1 MVLSDI
7 IGSLNFFYT
16 LLSKEEFWQEI
27 KEFNHDFFN
36 KVFSRLGWDP
46 VKGEKSTTALLRGQ
60 IISSLGRL
68 GDEEIIAESKSRFSN
83 LLKTGQLNPD
93 LRGSIY
99 SIIAWSGD
107 AFTYQKMLDLYRKAP
122 TQEEMV
128 RLLSSL
134 ANFQDKKLLSKT
146 LSFTLSKEVRTQNLF
161 QPIARMVTN
170 PQGKELVWPW
180 IKQNWK
186 GIVSRFGVG
195 NPLLNR
201 IIGSVSIE
209 ADLEKEK
216 EIERFF
222 TKHHVPGTEMK
233 LAQTLERIRIHA
245 RFVQSVRK
253 EFS

>member
-1 MVLSDI
+1 FTS
-7 IGSLNFFYT
+7 
-16 LLSKEEFWQEI
+16 
-27 KEFNHDFFN
+27 
-36 KVFSRLGWDP
+36 
-46 VKGEKSTTALLRGQ
+46 
-60 IISSLGRL
+60 
-68 GDEEIIAESKSRFSN
+68 

-93 LRGSIY
+93 LRGPVY
-99 SIIAWSGD
+99 SIIAWTGD
-107 AFTYQKMLDLYRKAP
+107 HVTYQKILGLYRKAP

-146 LSFTLSKEVRTQNLF
+146 LLFTLSKEVRTQNLF
-161 QPIARMVTN
+161 QPIARMITN
-170 PQGKELVWPW
+170 PQGKELVLPW

-186 GIVSRFGVG
+186 GIVTRFGVG

-209 ADLEKEK
+209 ADVEKEVRK
-216 EIERFF
+216 FF
-222 TKHHVPGTEMK
+222 AKHRVPGTEMK

>member
-1 MVLSDI
+1 
-7 IGSLNFFYT
+7 
-16 LLSKEEFWQEI
+16 
-27 KEFNHDFFN
+27 
-36 KVFSRLGWDP
+36 
-46 VKGEKSTTALLRGQ
+46 
-60 IISSLGRL
+60 
-68 GDEEIIAESKSRFSN
+68 
-83 LLKTGQLNPD
+83 
-93 LRGSIY
+93 
-99 SIIAWSGD
+99 
-107 AFTYQKMLDLYRKAP
+107 
-122 TQEEMV
+122 MV

-134 ANFQDKKLLSKT
+134 ANFQDKKLLLKT

-216 EIERFF
+216 EIKKFF

-245 RFVQSVRK
+245 RFIQSVRK
-253 EFS
+253 EF

>member
-1 MVLSDI
+1 
-7 IGSLNFFYT
+7 
-16 LLSKEEFWQEI
+16 
-27 KEFNHDFFN
+27 
-36 KVFSRLGWDP
+36 
-46 VKGEKSTTALLRGQ
+46 
-60 IISSLGRL
+60 
-68 GDEEIIAESKSRFSN
+68 
-83 LLKTGQLNPD
+83 
-93 LRGSIY
+93 
-99 SIIAWSGD
+99 
-107 AFTYQKMLDLYRKAP
+107 MLDLYHKAP

-134 ANFQDKKLLSKT
+134 ANFQDKKLLTKT

-186 GIVSRFGVG
+186 SIVSRFGVG

-201 IIGSVSIE
+201 IIGSVSVE
-209 ADLEKEK
+209 ANLEKER
-216 EIERFF
+216 EIKKFF

-245 RFVQSVRK
+245 RFIQSVRK